1 MIRSLEKILDRAI
14 REIQK
19 GDTLQARMY
28 IKLFMQTVREV
39 YEYTIRHTNARTYV
53 KAEGYIS
60 LYYRCRYTLES
71 MWKGIE
77 PTVEVNENIQELKL
91 QIEREEGEYKE
102 LLQEIKE

>member
-1 MIRSLEKILDRAI
+1 LIRSLEKILDRAI

-60 LYYRCRYTLES
+60 LYYRGRYIVETIGGDTLVSGDVQGLRKELEQ
-71 MWKGIE
+71 GE
-77 PTVEVNENIQELKL
+77 EDYRELEEELK
-91 QIEREEGEYKE
+91 E
-102 LLQEIKE
+102 